1 MGKNSVFCIYI
12 AKSNNWN
19 LLSIKFYWNSC
30 DLIFL
35 CFVAA
40 VERAGG
46 TVRTAYY
53 DLDSLRAAVNPGS
66 AANNN
71 FNNEICSIETKSRR
85 INEREV

>member
-1 MGKNSVFCIYI
+1 M
-12 AKSNNWN
+12 
-19 LLSIKFYWNSC
+19 
-30 DLIFL
+30 
-35 CFVAA
+35 
-40 VERAGG
+40 ERAGG

-71 FNNEICSIETKSRR
+71 EIFSFETKSRI